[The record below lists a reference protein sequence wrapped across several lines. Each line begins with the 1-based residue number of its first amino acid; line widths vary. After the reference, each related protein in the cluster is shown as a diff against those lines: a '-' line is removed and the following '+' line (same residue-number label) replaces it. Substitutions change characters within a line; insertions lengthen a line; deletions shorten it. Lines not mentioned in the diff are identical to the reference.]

1 MMYYVYI
8 VTNKSNGVLY
18 TGITGDLK
26 RRIYEHK
33 NEEID
38 GFTKRY
44 HVNKLV
50 YYETFSSPQSAIK
63 REKQIKKWVREKKI
77 KLIETFN
84 PEWQDIYDR
93 IV

>member
-1 MMYYVYI
+1 MYYVYI
-8 VTNKSNGVLY
+8 VTNKSNEVLY